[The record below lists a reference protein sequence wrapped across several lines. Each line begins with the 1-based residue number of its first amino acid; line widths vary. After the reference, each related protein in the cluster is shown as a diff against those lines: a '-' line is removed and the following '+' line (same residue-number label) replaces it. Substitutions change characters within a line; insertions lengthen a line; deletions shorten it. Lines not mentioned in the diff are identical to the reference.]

1 MMIGRRVA
9 GADLPPVLG
18 QRKKFVAAL
27 AAAPSSRRREIDGGA
42 NGYPV
47 ARC

>member
-1 MMIGRRVA
+1 VALHLA

-18 QRKKFVAAL
+18 QSKKFVAAL
-27 AAAPSSRRREIDGGA
+27 AAAPSSRRREKDGGA